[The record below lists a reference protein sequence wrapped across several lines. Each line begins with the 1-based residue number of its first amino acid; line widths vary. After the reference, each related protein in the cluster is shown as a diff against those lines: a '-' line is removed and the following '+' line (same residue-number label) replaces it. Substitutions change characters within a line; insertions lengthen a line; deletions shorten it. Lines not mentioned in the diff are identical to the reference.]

1 MPEPQTYL
9 SRLTLNPENAD
20 VRRDLASPYELH
32 RTLMRAFPDGA
43 RGEGRLLFRVEPE
56 GVGRGVAVLV
66 QSHPEAPCWGFLRG
80 MKDYACC
87 VEGPKAMEPAL
98 CEGQRLRFRLVANPT
113 KKVRNK
119 RVPLLHDGPN
129 PKNHPTYHDWLGR
142 KAAQHGFEVLRV
154 EDAPFRTVLPNRRKD
169 TYDKKELP
177 LFGVRFDGV
186 LRVTDAEAL
195 LEAVRGGVGPAKAF
209 GFGLLSLAP
218 AS

>member
-1 MPEPQTYL
+1 MPEPQTSL

-43 RGEGRLLFRVEPE
+43 RGGNRLLFRVEPE

-66 QSHPEAPCWGFLRG
+66 QSHPEPPRWDFLHG
-80 MKDYACC
+80 MKGYACR
-87 VEGPKAMEPAL
+87 VEGPVDVRPAL
-98 CEGQRLRFRLVANPT
+98 REGQRLRFRLAANPT
-113 KKVRNK
+113 KKVQNK
-119 RVPLLHDGPN
+119 RVPLIHDGPN
-129 PKNHPTYHDWLGR
+129 PEGHPTYHDWLRR
-142 KAAQHGFEVLRV
+142 KAGQHGFEVLRA
-154 EDAPFRTVLPNRRKD
+154 EDAPFRTALLNRRKD
-169 TYDKKELP
+169 DYDKKELP

-186 LRVTDAEAL
+186 LRVTDVEAL